1 MKRVFLLLLAMVL
14 IFSFAMITGCE
25 KAKEKAGELKDEAVE
40 KAGELKEEAME
51 KAGEIKDEA
60 MGKADESKEKVAG
73 YGEPKAP
80 GYDKAKE
87 AEDKA
92 AEGK

>member
-1 MKRVFLLLLAMVL
+1 MKKVFLLLLAMVL
-14 IFSFAMITGCE
+14 VFSFSLITGCE
-25 KAKEKAGELKDEAVE
+25 KAQEKAGELKEGAMEKAGEMKEDAME

-51 KAGEIKDEA
+51 KAGE
-60 MGKADESKEKVAG
+60 MKEKTAG

-87 AEDKA
+87 AK
-92 AEGK
+92 